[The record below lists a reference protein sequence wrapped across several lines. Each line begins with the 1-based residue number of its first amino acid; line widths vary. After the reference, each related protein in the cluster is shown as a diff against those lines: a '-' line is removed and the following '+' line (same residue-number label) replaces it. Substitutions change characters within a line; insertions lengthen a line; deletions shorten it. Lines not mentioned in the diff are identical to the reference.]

1 MYRILYKKI
10 YQTEKEAI
18 SDMNKIKDSVSALKV
33 VKGSVSNSYLVILYE
48 SNSKERIEEGMKYY
62 RQKNLTVFR
71 G

>member
-10 YQTEKEAI
+10 YQTEKEAV
-18 SDMNKIKDSVSALKV
+18 SDMNKIKDSVSSPKV
-33 VKGSVSNSYLVILYE
+33 IKGSVPNSYLVILYE